1 MDATSPAPS
10 VDSPDVAQRQ
20 VALGAARRIVQN
32 ALADAIALR
41 GRVMMLA
48 DATDWR
54 SRGAEG
60 YRAGMT
66 DFRAELDRLVQGI
79 ATFDDDLAVAAARGA
94 GMPGRYGP
102 FASMG
107 W

>member
-1 MDATSPAPS
+1 MDAVYATESPAE
-10 VDSPDVAQRQ
+10 AQRHAA
-20 VALGAARRIVQN
+20 VAAARRLVQN
-32 ALADAIALR
+32 ALSDAIALR
-41 GRVMMLA
+41 GRIMLLA

-54 SRGAEG
+54 SRGAAG

>member
-1 MDATSPAPS
+1 MDAVYATESP
-10 VDSPDVAQRQ
+10 VEAQRHAA
-20 VALGAARRIVQN
+20 VAAARRLVQN
-32 ALADAIALR
+32 ALSDAIALR
-41 GRVMMLA
+41 GRIMLLA

-94 GMPGRYGP
+94 GMPGPYGS
-102 FASMG
+102 FASVG